1 MPNSRDRY
9 VRTSFAVAPPRCAS
23 AALKTA
29 SRSATVGACLRCRAL
44 GAWATGAV
52 LAGRSLL
59 RLSIVPGVFPN
70 RVSTRS
76 AISSSLSSFASVAL
90 SAPSRASC
98 SETRC
103 LSRPISSDVAICT
116 FPRSLTDH
124 DTTARPFCDNS
135 RINARRDL
143 YRRALSATRRLL
155 SGRRLRR
162 DTGHYGSCAPTV

>member
-29 SRSATVGACLRCRAL
+29 SRSATVGACLRRRAL

-52 LAGRSLL
+52 LAGRFLL

-90 SAPSRASC
+90 SASSGRAVRKLVASPVQ
-98 SETRC
+98 
-103 LSRPISSDVAICT
+103 SRPMSPYVL
-116 FPRSLTDH
+116 SLGLSTDH
-124 DTTARPFCDNS
+124 DTAARPFCDNS

-143 YRRALSATRRLL
+143 YRRGL
-155 SGRRLRR
+155 
-162 DTGHYGSCAPTV
+162 